1 MINKGKD
8 NSRFIEAVA
17 FAADTHAEDFRKGTT
32 IPYLSHLLQVAGLAY
47 EFGANEDEAIGAL
60 LHDAAED
67 AGGEAML
74 EQIDAKFGPLVA
86 GIVRENSDSLAE
98 IGAEKAPWKQRK
110 IDYLKGIETKSKSA
124 LLVSLSDKVHN
135 TRALIADT
143 RNVGESHWNRFN
155 AEKSELLWYYQ
166 SLAESF
172 EARKEDYPE
181 LKPAIAELSF
191 AVKTLHSLA
200 S

>member
-1 MINKGKD
+1 
-8 NSRFIEAVA
+8 
-17 FAADTHAEDFRKGTT
+17 
-32 IPYLSHLLQVAGLAY
+32 
-47 EFGANEDEAIGAL
+47 
-60 LHDAAED
+60 
-67 AGGEAML
+67 
-74 EQIDAKFGPLVA
+74 VA

-143 RNVGESHWNRFN
+143 RNVGESHWKRFN

-191 AVKTLHSLA
+191 AVKTLHTLA
-200 S
+200 A